1 MRPACAE
8 ARRARPLLGTFVEIA
23 AAGDRP
29 GPVHAAIDAAF
40 DAVAQ
45 VHRLMSFHEATSDL
59 SRLNREAG
67 TRAVTVHPWT
77 HAVLRAA
84 LLIGEQSGGV
94 FDVTVA
100 PVLQRM
106 GRLPGRPTDRRT
118 DGGSIGGRMPI
129 ALLARNRVRFLRPG
143 VAVDLGG
150 IAKGFAVDRAIDTLR
165 RHGMVRGVVNAGG
178 DLAAFSPADE
188 MVSVR
193 DPRALGAELCRVTV
207 RDQALASSGGGP
219 AAIVDPRSG
228 AVSGAIRGATVL
240 ARSCLVADALTKVV
254 MISGEGAHPVLR
266 RHGASAL
273 FASAAGQ
280 VHVTADWVAQVRR
293 AS

>member
-1 MRPACAE
+1 MRPACTE

-29 GPVHAAIDAAF
+29 KPIHAAIDAAF
-40 DAVAQ
+40 HAVAE
-45 VHRLMSFHEATSDL
+45 VHHLMSFHEATSDV

-67 TRAVTVHPWT
+67 RRAVTVHPWT

-94 FDVTVA
+94 FDITVA

-106 GRLPGRPTDRRT
+106 GRLPGRPPADV
-118 DGGSIGGRMPI
+118 GNPGGRAPI
-129 ALLARNRVRFLRPG
+129 ALLARHRVRFLRPG

-150 IAKGFAVDRAIDTLR
+150 IAKGFAVDRAIDALR
-165 RHGMVRGVVNAGG
+165 RHRMVRGVVNAGG
-178 DLAAFSPADE
+178 DLATFGPADE
-188 MVSVR
+188 MVSMR
-193 DPRALGAELCRVTV
+193 DPRAPGAQLCRVAV

-219 AAIVDPRSG
+219 AAIVDPRSR
-228 AVSGAIRGATVL
+228 AVPGAIHGATVL
-240 ARSCLVADALTKVV
+240 APSCLVADALTKVV
-254 MISGEGAHPVLR
+254 MIAGEAARPILL

-273 FASAAGQ
+273 FVSAAGQ
-280 VHVTADWVAQVRR
+280 LHVTADWAARVRR

>member
-1 MRPACAE
+1 M
-8 ARRARPLLGTFVEIA
+8 EIA

-40 DAVAQ
+40 DAVAE
-45 VHRLMSFHEATSDL
+45 VHRLMSFHEATSDV

-84 LLIGEQSGGV
+84 LLLGERSGGV

-106 GRLPGRPTDRRT
+106 GRLPGRPADPHAEAGNLGDR
-118 DGGSIGGRMPI
+118 GPI
-129 ALLARNRVRFLRPG
+129 ALLPRQRVRFLGRD
-143 VAVDLGG
+143 VTVDLGG
-150 IAKGFAVDRAIDTLR
+150 IAKGFAVDRAIDTLK
-165 RHGMVRGVVNAGG
+165 RHGMARGVVNAGG
-178 DLAAFSPADE
+178 DLAAFGPADE
-188 MVSVR
+188 MVSIR
-193 DPRALGAELCRVTV
+193 DPRAPGAQLCRVTV

-219 AAIVDPRSG
+219 AAIVDPRSR
-228 AVSGAIRGATVL
+228 AVPGTVRGASVL
-240 ARSCLVADALTKVV
+240 APSCLVADALTKVV
-254 MISGEGAHPVLR
+254 TIAGEAARPVLL

-273 FASAAGQ
+273 FVSAAGK
-280 VHVTADWVAQVRR
+280 VHVTADWAARVRR